1 MMRSLHIILLT
12 LPCVCF
18 SLLTRA
24 QQESPEVQP
33 AVEQELKQPTS
44 KKLLSQNVFVE
55 LGGQGLFLTANYDTR
70 FGPHSN
76 GLGARIGIG
85 VGPSL
90 DYGIFTNEGDAEPT
104 PILFPFSFNYLVGN
118 GEKHFLEVG
127 LGATFATGDIV
138 ESAGTMSFSYRFRS
152 GDKGVGFRAGFT
164 PTYTVNGFS
173 GWGGFSFGLY
183 L

>member
-1 MMRSLHIILLT
+1 MRSFCIILFT
-12 LPCVCF
+12 LPFVCIA
-18 SLLTRA
+18 LLTQA
-24 QQESPEVQP
+24 QQKAPESQP
-33 AVEQELKQPTS
+33 SVEQEMKQPSS
-44 KKLLSQNVFVE
+44 KNLRFQNVFVE

-70 FGPHSN
+70 FSQQRN

-90 DYGIFTNEGDAEPT
+90 DYGIFTKEGDAEPT

-127 LGATFATGDIV
+127 LGATLATGDII
-138 ESAGTMSFSYRFRS
+138 ESAGTMSLSYRFRS

-164 PTYTVNGFS
+164 PTYTVNGLS
-173 GWGGFSFGLY
+173 GWGGLSFGVY